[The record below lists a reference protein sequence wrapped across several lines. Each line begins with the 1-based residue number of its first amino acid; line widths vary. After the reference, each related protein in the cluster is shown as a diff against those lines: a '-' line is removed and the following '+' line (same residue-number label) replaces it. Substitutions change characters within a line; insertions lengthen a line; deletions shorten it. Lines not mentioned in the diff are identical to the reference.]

1 MYGYKIENG
10 IIVVVE
16 DEAAIIRSIF
26 KNYLSGMSM
35 RKAADATG
43 VNFPHSTVKKIIRQ
57 KRYIGNEFYPAIIEK
72 DVFARANG
80 ELLRRASKHCRG
92 KRLKVSTSSG
102 AVRATCTRK
111 RPAIHG
117 QSGRTFCRMPFW
129 KRSIRSSETAE
140 NT

>member
-1 MYGYKIENG
+1 MRTDFEGGIMYGYKIENG
-10 IIVVVE
+10 TIVVVE

-92 KRLKVSTSSG
+92 KRLKEPPIFTEFKMFVPKQQFCDPVQQAEYIYSLIE
-102 AVRATCTRK
+102 VK
-111 RPAIHG
+111 R
-117 QSGRTFCRMPFW
+117 
-129 KRSIRSSETAE
+129 
-140 NT
+140 